1 MVIYIEILWELCY
14 TDMVLQFTNLIG
26 DFMKTIIFDLDGTL
40 LDTLA
45 DLAASAN
52 HTMEKMGCPTYPIDS
67 YRYFVG
73 NGVPKLL
80 ERCLPEDKRTE
91 ENILAA
97 RKLFAEYYNV
107 HFADKTKP
115 YDGVAELLE
124 SLKKSGVKMAVASN
138 KSDEFTQSI
147 VKKFFGNAFDMVQGG
162 RADVPKKP
170 APDIAYS
177 IMDKLEAVPE
187 NTYFAGDSNVDM
199 FTAKNAG
206 ITAIGCLWGFRT
218 KEELLDGGAD
228 FLAEKP
234 SDIYDI
240 IMKRG

>member
-1 MVIYIEILWELCY
+1 
-14 TDMVLQFTNLIG
+14 
-26 DFMKTIIFDLDGTL
+26 MKTIIFDLDGTL
-40 LDTLA
+40 LNTLA
-45 DLAASAN
+45 DLADSAN
-52 HTMEKMGCPTYPIDS
+52 FTMKQMGYPAHPLES

-107 HFADKTKP
+107 HYADKTKP

-124 SLKKSGVKMAVASN
+124 SLKKSGVKMAIASN
-138 KSDEFTQSI
+138 KSDEFTQLV
-147 VKKFFGNAFDMVQGG
+147 VKKFFGDIFDIVQGG
-162 RADVPKKP
+162 KADVPKKP
-170 APDIAYS
+170 APDIVYG
-177 IMDKLEAVPE
+177 IMERLGAVSE

-199 FTAKNAG
+199 YTAKNAG

-218 KEELLDGGAD
+218 KEELVEGGAD

-240 IMKRG
+240 IIKRG

>member
-1 MVIYIEILWELCY
+1 
-14 TDMVLQFTNLIG
+14 
-26 DFMKTIIFDLDGTL
+26 MKTIIFDLDGTL
-40 LDTLA
+40 LNTLA
-45 DLAASAN
+45 DLADSAN
-52 HTMEKMGCPTYPIDS
+52 HTMEQMGFPTYSLDK

-91 ENILAA
+91 ENIQTA

-124 SLKKSGVKMAVASN
+124 NLKKSGVKMAVASN

-147 VKKFFGNAFDMVQGG
+147 VKRFFGNVFDMVQGG

-170 APDIAYS
+170 APDIAYG
-177 IMDKLEAVPE
+177 IMDKLGAVPV

-218 KEELLDGGAD
+218 KEELIDGGAK

-240 IMKRG
+240 IMKRGRTAWLS

>member
-1 MVIYIEILWELCY
+1 
-14 TDMVLQFTNLIG
+14 
-26 DFMKTIIFDLDGTL
+26 MKLIIFDLDGTL

-45 DLAASAN
+45 DLADSAN
-52 HTMEKMGCPTYPIDS
+52 YTIEQMGYPTHPLES

-80 ERCLPEDKRTE
+80 ERCLPDDKRNE
-91 ENILAA
+91 KNITAA
-97 RKLFAEYYNV
+97 REIFAEYYSI

-115 YDGVAELLE
+115 YEGVSELLE
-124 SLKKSGVKMAVASN
+124 KLKNSGVKMAVASN

-147 VKKFFGNAFDMVQGG
+147 VKRFFGDIFDMVQGG
-162 RADVPKKP
+162 KVDVPKKP
-170 APDIAYS
+170 APDIAFG
-177 IMDKLEAVPE
+177 IMERLGASPE

-199 FTAKNAG
+199 YTAKNAG

-218 KEELLDGGAD
+218 KEELLDSGAD
-228 FLAEKP
+228 FLAKNP
-234 SDIYDI
+234 ANIYDI

>member
-1 MVIYIEILWELCY
+1 
-14 TDMVLQFTNLIG
+14 
-26 DFMKTIIFDLDGTL
+26 MKTIIFDLDGTL
-40 LDTLA
+40 LNTLDDLA
-45 DLAASAN
+45 DAAN
-52 HTMEKMGCPTYPIDS
+52 HTMEQMGYPTHSLES

-91 ENILAA
+91 ENILTA

-107 HFADKTKP
+107 HFTDKTAP

-138 KSDEFTQSI
+138 KSDEFTVSL
-147 VKKFFGNAFDMVQGG
+147 VKKFFGDAFDAVQGG

-170 APDIAYS
+170 APDIAYG
-177 IMDKLEAVPE
+177 IMERLGAVPE

-199 FTAKNAG
+199 YTAKNAG

-218 KEELLDGGAD
+218 KEELVEGGAD

-234 SDIYDI
+234 SDIYKI
-240 IMKRG
+240 LER

>member
-1 MVIYIEILWELCY
+1 
-14 TDMVLQFTNLIG
+14 
-26 DFMKTIIFDLDGTL
+26 MKTIIFDLDGTL
-40 LDTLA
+40 LNTLSDLA
-45 DLAASAN
+45 DSAN
-52 HTMEKMGCPTYPIDS
+52 YTMEQMGYPTHPLES
-67 YRYFVG
+67 HRYFVG

-91 ENILAA
+91 ENIAAA
-97 RKLFAEYYNV
+97 REIFAEYYNV
-107 HFADKTKP
+107 HFADKTKL
-115 YDGVAELLE
+115 YNGVAELLE
-124 SLKKSGVKMAVASN
+124 KLKKSGVKMAVASN

-170 APDIAYS
+170 APDIVYG
-177 IMDKLEAVPE
+177 IMDKLEAVSE

-218 KEELLDGGAD
+218 KEELLEGGAD

>member
-1 MVIYIEILWELCY
+1 MEL
-14 TDMVLQFTNLIG
+14 
-26 DFMKTIIFDLDGTL
+26 IIFDLDGTL

-45 DLAASAN
+45 DLADSAN
-52 HTMEKMGCPTYPIDS
+52 YTIEQMGYSTHPLES

-80 ERCLPEDKRTE
+80 ERCLPDDKRNE
-91 ENILAA
+91 KNIAAA
-97 RKLFAEYYNV
+97 REIFAEYYSI

-115 YDGVAELLE
+115 YEGVSELLE
-124 SLKKSGVKMAVASN
+124 KLKNSGVKMAVASN

-147 VKKFFGNAFDMVQGG
+147 VKRFFGDIFDMVQGG
-162 RADVPKKP
+162 KVDVPKKP
-170 APDIAYS
+170 APDIAFG
-177 IMDKLEAVPE
+177 IMERLGAVPE

-199 FTAKNAG
+199 YTAKNAG

-218 KEELLDGGAD
+218 KEELLDSGAN

-234 SDIYDI
+234 SDICDI